1 MLRLRQ
7 MKPVAPITFLLLIL
21 LITACGPSAEKLNKQ
36 GNEEYAR
43 EAYVEAL
50 AAYES
55 AEFESPEM
63 AESYYNAA
71 NVLYRQGAYEEALS
85 QLQQALRLAEDESL
99 AEKSY
104 FNMGN
109 TAYESQDWQDAVAA
123 YTQSLIRNPNDQD
136 AKYNLEL
143 ALQQMQQQDKQQD
156 ESQQQEQNHDQ
167 QQGEDQQQ
175 AEQENQKEDQEQGE
189 GEEQSQDQQA
199 QDQSTESNEQSQ
211 AQQQSDQS
219 GEQSQS
225 EGSQSEGQDQDP
237 AEDQSKPPGS
247 DGRDPGQAAAASQRM
262 TAEQAKQL
270 LAAIAREGQTLQE
283 KLGQIFVVP
292 PRPPMQDW

>member
-7 MKPVAPITFLLLIL
+7 TKPVALVTFLLLIL
-21 LITACGPSAEKLNKQ
+21 LMTACSPSAVKLNKQ

-43 EAYVEAL
+43 EAYTEAF

-55 AEFESPEM
+55 AQFESPEI

-71 NVLYRQGAYEEALS
+71 NVLYRQGAYQEALS
-85 QLQQALRLAEDESL
+85 QLQQALRLADDESL
-99 AEKSY
+99 AERSY

-109 TAYESQDWQDAVAA
+109 TAYESQDWQDAVAS
-123 YTQSLIRNPNDQD
+123 YTQSLLRNPSDQD

-143 ALQQMQQQDKQQD
+143 ALQQKQQQDEQQD
-156 ESQQQEQNHDQ
+156 EAQQQEQNPDQ
-167 QQGEDQQQ
+167 QQGKDQAQT
-175 AEQENQKEDQEQGE
+175 EQENQKEDQGQGQGDEQT
-189 GEEQSQDQQA
+189 QNQQA
-199 QDQSTESNEQSQ
+199 QNQSPADNEQSQ
-211 AQQQSDQS
+211 EEQQSDQS
-219 GEQSQS
+219 GDQSQS

-237 AEDQSKPPGS
+237 AQDQSQPSGS
-247 DGRDPGQAAAASQRM
+247 DERNPGQAPGSSQEM

-270 LAAIAREGQTLQE
+270 LAALAREGQTLQE

-292 PRPPMQDW
+292 PHPPVQDW